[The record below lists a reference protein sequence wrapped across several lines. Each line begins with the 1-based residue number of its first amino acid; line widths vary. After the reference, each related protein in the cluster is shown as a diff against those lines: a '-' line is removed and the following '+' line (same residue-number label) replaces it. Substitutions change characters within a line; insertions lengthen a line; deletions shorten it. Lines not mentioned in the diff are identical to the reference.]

1 MDMSRWLWIV
11 AALGLV
17 GCASDGYRYYDDGY
31 YAAERAPSRSLVV
44 SGSFSTCASW
54 GSPWRYPYYGYGYGY
69 GPAYGCGYGYGYGY
83 GYGGWYGGGYWGYPS
98 WPGGWY
104 PPHMPNAPTAGQRAR
119 QMAGESVGE
128 APEFSRYED
137 LAPERGRDTG
147 GSSPAWRSAP
157 PRSSYP
163 SYYQGYQG
171 IGRSTNYGTAAP
183 SGLSGAVNRGGTPS
197 GISGGSRYGSQPMP
211 GSSRSDFGPRSGF
224 GDRGPSSSGSIRSSE
239 PVRSNAAGQARSI
252 SRDERQEE

>member
-31 YAAERAPSRSLVV
+31 YAAQRPPSRSLVF
-44 SGSFSTCASW
+44 SGSFSTCTSW
-54 GSPWRYPYYGYGYGY
+54 GRPFGYSYYGYGYR
-69 GPAYGCGYGYGYGY
+69 PAYGCGYGYGSGFGY
-83 GYGGWYGGGYWGYPS
+83 GYGGWYGGGYWGYPYWS
-98 WPGGWY
+98 GGWY
-104 PPHMPNAPTAGQRAR
+104 PPRTPNGPNADQRAR
-119 QMAGESVGE
+119 QMAGASVGE
-128 APEFSRYED
+128 YPEFQRYED

-147 GSSPAWRSAP
+147 ASNPSWRSAS

-171 IGRSTNYGTAAP
+171 VGRSNYGTASP
-183 SGLSGAVNRGGTPS
+183 SGLSGAVNRGGTSS
-197 GISGGSRYGSQPMP
+197 GLSGSSRYDSQPMP
-211 GSSRSDFGPRSGF
+211 RSSHSDFGPRSGF
-224 GDRGPSSSGSIRSSE
+224 GDRGPSSSDS
-239 PVRSNAAGQARSI
+239 VRSAEPARGSAAGQARSI